1 MEHMT
6 VIPQG
11 TSLFPSGDIH
21 SRLLTLARRYVWWK
35 APEEAVRD
43 RRHLLAQVMNLG
55 TLEDCV
61 WLEEV
66 LGRHALADVLRHPPI
81 GVFSGKT
88 WHYWHF
94 RLGLAD
100 AEQGVPPIPKRTYP
114 KGRP

>member
-1 MEHMT
+1 M
-6 VIPQG
+6 PQD
-11 TSLFPSGDIH
+11 TALFLSSDIH

-43 RRHLLAQVMNLG
+43 RRHLLSQVMNLG

-66 LGRHALADVLRHPPI
+66 LGRQALADVLRHPPI
-81 GVFSGKT
+81 GVFNGKA
-88 WHYWHF
+88 WHYWHY

-100 AEQGVPPIPKRTYP
+100 TGQDVPPMPERAFPKRRT
-114 KGRP
+114 